1 MNNVPPPPPAQI
13 SCPPRSRNV
22 IKVKAEMK
30 LDWIWLRP
38 KFNVSVLIRDT
49 QESDTETQRR
59 SCDIRSGDRSSAVRS
74 RGNAEA

>member
-1 MNNVPPPPPAQI
+1 M
-13 SCPPRSRNV
+13 
-22 IKVKAEMK
+22 
-30 LDWIWLRP
+30 DWIWLRP

-74 RGNAEA
+74 QGTQRRESNGWKPGRGEEGFSPTAFRGSTALLAA